1 MKKRGFFL
9 LIAGGLIFC
18 FGQKTES
25 PFLNKV
31 LRRIKVDYYESYY
44 LDLLAQWVVTER
56 GAFTGA
62 THIEDAIAVGVNGI
76 IAGHSETED
85 LEAVYARREL
95 ERELQE
101 GKIDSITQE
110 MISQRVDE
118 RINKT
123 IRVAHQRL
131 LKTVIVCLGESA
143 EEKESGSSR
152 EVVERRLLRRIN
164 GLSAQEM
171 KKTIIAYE
179 PKWAIT
185 GSGRG
190 ETASPEYVETM
201 HSFIRER
208 IARLYGEGIAHQV
221 KIIYGGSVSV
231 KNPQALQ
238 NTITL
243 AESENIDGFLVG
255 SASTDPEQF
264 LAIIE
269 ILERIGKEKNK
280 NFYLGA
286 NWKLYIEN
294 PNKVVQI
301 FEHLIQKIKSLNI
314 SHLEIGIAPNIA
326 YIQMLLPLVLN
337 N

>member
-1 MKKRGFFL
+1 MKKKGFFL

-18 FGQKTES
+18 FEQKTES
-25 PFLNKV
+25 LFLNKV
-31 LRRIKVDYYESYY
+31 SRRIKVGYYESYY
-44 LDLLAQWVVTER
+44 VDLLAQWVVTDR

-62 THIEDAIAVGVNGI
+62 THIEDAIAAGVNGI

-85 LEAVYARREL
+85 LEAVYAKREL

-101 GKIDSITQE
+101 GKIDSITPE

-123 IRVAHQRL
+123 VRVAHQHL
-131 LKTVIVCLGESA
+131 LKTVIVCIGESA
-143 EEKESGSSR
+143 EEKENGISR
-152 EVVERRLLRRIN
+152 EVVESRLLRRIN
-164 GLSAQEM
+164 GLTAREM

-185 GSGRG
+185 GSGSG
-190 ETASPEYVETM
+190 ETASPEYAEAM
-201 HSFIRER
+201 HSFIRKT
-208 IARLYGEGIAHQV
+208 IARLYGEEIANQV

-231 KNPQALQ
+231 KNHQAVQ

-255 SASTDPEQF
+255 SASREPEQF

-269 ILERIGKEKNK
+269 VLERIGKEKNK

-294 PNKVVQI
+294 PDKVVQI
-301 FEHLIQKIKSLNI
+301 FEQLIQKIKSLNL

-326 YIQMLLPLVLN
+326 FIQRLLPLVLN